1 MNKLRSAVRI
11 ALENANE
18 ESSDE
23 DEESN
28 AEPVE
33 PRSRRPRLPSRRCK
47 DDNSHDEQGGGR
59 TGAANVSSRDR
70 MAHEA
75 FMAYMSVLR
84 G

>member
-23 DEESN
+23 DKESN

-33 PRSRRPRLPSRRCK
+33 PRSRRPRLPSRRYK
-47 DDNSHDEQGGGR
+47 NDNSYNEQDSNR
-59 TGAANVSSRDR
+59 TEATNVSFRDR
-70 MAHEA
+70 IVYKA
-75 FMAYMSVLR
+75 FITYMLEV
-84 G
+84 